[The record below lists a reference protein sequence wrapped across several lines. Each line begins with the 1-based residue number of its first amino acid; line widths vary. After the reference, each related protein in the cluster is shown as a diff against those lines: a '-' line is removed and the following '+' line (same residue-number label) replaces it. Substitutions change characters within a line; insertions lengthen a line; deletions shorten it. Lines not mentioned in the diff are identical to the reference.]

1 MSEAAAQS
9 AGGHPAK
16 KTGLDGNNPTSKGDH
31 PACQL
36 IRTSG
41 LGGNIQPINDRESLF
56 TNRAR
61 QDDINALTNLQNGST
76 LPSDQSHVTLALRVF
91 QWFRNPMIRGEGF
104 AVGNQKNNGDFSSP
118 GAAAF
123 FSQGGIDPNGATAGP
138 GAFNYLGSVED
149 VYRLHW
155 QAAEQLHWSYG
166 TGDKF
171 SITNMPT
178 KYFPDGGGLNMD
190 LGGTSDL
197 VHGNN
202 GTPDHTAILRLA
214 RAILLPPR
222 QNVKCSAEMSP
233 LPDGGNASLAGTVV
247 AGNGRN
253 MLSLKDNLNAKDG
266 IWKVIQFTFDGL
278 FARDVQ

>member
-1 MSEAAAQS
+1 M
-9 AGGHPAK
+9 AK
-16 KTGLDGNNPTSKGDH
+16 LTNVRERVHQPFYDT
-31 PACQL
+31 L

-41 LGGNIQPINDRESLF
+41 LGGNIAPVNQQQGLF
-56 TNRAR
+56 TNAAR

-91 QWFRNPMIRGEGF
+91 TWFRNPQIRATGF
-104 AVGNQKNNGDFSSP
+104 ASGNIKNNGDFSAP

-123 FSQGGIDPNGATAGP
+123 FSQGGADPNGATAGP
-138 GAFNYLGSVED
+138 GAFNYPGSVED
-149 VYRLHW
+149 VYRLYW
-155 QAAEQLHWSYG
+155 QAEEQLHWSYG
-166 TGDKF
+166 TGEKF

-178 KYFPDGGGLNMD
+178 KYFPDGGGLWGD

-197 VHGNN
+197 IHFNN

-222 QNVKCSAEMSP
+222 QNVRCQAQITP
-233 LPDGGNASLAGTVV
+233 LPDGGQGTAWGMIVS
-247 AGNGRN
+247 GNGRN
-253 MLSLKDNLNAKDG
+253 MLSLKDNLNATDG
-266 IWKVIQFTFDGL
+266 INKVIQFTFDGL